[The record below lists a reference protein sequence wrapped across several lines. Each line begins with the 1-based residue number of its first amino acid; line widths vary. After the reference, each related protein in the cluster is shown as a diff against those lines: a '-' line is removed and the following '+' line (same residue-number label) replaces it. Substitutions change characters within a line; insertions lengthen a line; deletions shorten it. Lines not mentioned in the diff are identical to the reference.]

1 MPETA
6 TRTLPGRG
14 ALGWAAFAVAS
25 AVFVVARAIPFAH
38 SRVALVFDSYDY
50 IKLAHSKSPL
60 AALAAKRPP
69 VFLLVMKM
77 LSGRWQFVTWAQF
90 AIAVAAWILLAAVA
104 ARGSR
109 SVAGKV
115 AAVVT
120 VLLLGSCLDVVQWDR
135 LIGTES
141 LTISLGVLLISA
153 WYLLY
158 ERFRPWR
165 MTFVVVLTI
174 LWGMLRDANAIV
186 VGVVGI
192 GLGLWMLVHRS
203 RVRGQVFAVAG
214 VCLLTLVLSFV
225 SGDIGARWEE
235 PVKNVVTMRVL
246 LSPERRDFFLAR
258 GLPLDRRQVRSVAGR
273 CVNPAGAFF
282 CKKVTDPRFYDW
294 IDHHARSVYF
304 QSWFSFPAT
313 SLWEPL
319 AHSRLTIGT
328 QLPLGLVAFNG
339 LDDPSG
345 RSIERW
351 VFPRSPRV
359 LVGWLVLDALAL
371 AYTVRRRGWP
381 RAAMLPVVLVVLTYA
396 HLWAIWTGDAF
407 DVTRHALAASV
418 QLRLGL
424 WLTTVAVL
432 DAWLPAPAPDEAP
445 APVSAPATL
454 R

>member
-1 MPETA
+1 MPDTTA
-6 TRTLPGRG
+6 RTLPSRG

-25 AVFVVARAIPFAH
+25 VVFVVARAIPFAH

-90 AIAVAAWILLAAVA
+90 TIAVAAWILLAAVA
-104 ARGSR
+104 AHVSR

-153 WYLLY
+153 WYLVH
-158 ERFRPWR
+158 ERFTPWR
-165 MTFVVVLTI
+165 MTFVVVLTV

-186 VGVVGI
+186 VGVVGVA
-192 GLGLWMLVHRS
+192 LGLWMLVHRS
-203 RVRGQVFAVAG
+203 RVRGRVFAVAG
-214 VCLLTLVLSFV
+214 VCLVTLVLSFV

-246 LSPERRDFFLAR
+246 LSPERRDFFLAH

-282 CKKVTDPRFYDW
+282 CKKVTDPAFYDW
-294 IDHHARSVYF
+294 IDHHARAVYF
-304 QSWFSFPAT
+304 QSWFTFPAT

-359 LVGWLVLDALAL
+359 LIGWLILDALAL
-371 AYTVRRRGWP
+371 VYTVRRRGWP
-381 RAAMLPVVLVVLTYA
+381 RAATLPVVLVVLTYP
-396 HLWAIWTGDAF
+396 HLWAVWTGDAF

-418 QLRLGL
+418 QLRIGL
-424 WLTTVAVL
+424 WLTAVAL
-432 DAWLPAPAPDEAP
+432 FDGWLSVPAPDGGP
-445 APVSAPATL
+445 AAVPDSATL